1 MRVLHDERS
10 TEMET
15 YIMLTKLT
23 DEGRKTLKQNPN
35 RTKEVNKE
43 VEGMGGKIVA
53 QYAVLG
59 PYDYVNVV
67 EAADNRTVAR
77 ISMELGARGTMEIVT
92 LAAVNF

>member
-1 MRVLHDERS
+1 
-10 TEMET
+10 MEK

-23 DEGRKTLKQNPN
+23 ESGRKTARSKPG

-43 VEGMGGKIVA
+43 VEAMGGKVVS

-67 EAADNRTVAR
+67 EAPNNKTIAK
-77 ISMELGARGTMEIVT
+77 ISMELGSRGTMEIMT
-92 LAAVNF
+92 LAVVDL